1 MPDDVLNQDDIDSLL
16 SEMNTEQDGEDNAA
30 KKDEKKA
37 GDPNSD
43 PAAWGLSDEDM
54 KKGEAEG
61 TAAEPS
67 GATESAATESAEKR
81 DERSRDM
88 PMEQFERSVRIEQ
101 EQARSLEFV
110 LDIPLVLTVEVGRT
124 RMTIGELLG
133 LGPGSIVEL
142 QKLAGEPL
150 EIFVNNKLV
159 ARGEAVI
166 VNEKFGIRLTD
177 VISKSERIESL
188 K

>member
-16 SEMNTEQDGEDNAA
+16 TEMNAEEKGAKRPANPAPAA
-30 KKDEKKA
+30 PARKDAK
-37 GDPNSD
+37 
-43 PAAWGLSDEDM
+43 AWGLSDDEING
-54 KKGEAEG
+54 KSSAGGAKTAAEG
-61 TAAEPS
+61 TARDLPLEPF
-67 GATESAATESAEKR
+67 GTPGVGEST
-81 DERSRDM
+81 
-88 PMEQFERSVRIEQ
+88 QV
-101 EQARSLEFV
+101 RSLEFV
-110 LDIPLVLTVEVGRT
+110 LDIPLVLAVEVGRT
-124 RMTIGELLG
+124 RMTIGDLLS

-150 EIFVNNKLV
+150 EVYVNDKLV

-166 VNEKFGIRLTD
+166 VNEKFGVRLTD